1 MRGQCLPTR
10 SDPKAEAPR
19 SQVFAPRTTQT
30 MVLYP
35 GSTAAPCPADPFR
48 LEAGGGTLA
57 AWSICIRPGDSSLL
71 CWLRTGAPG
80 GGRNSPDKAAR
91 GGRATAATGPHLGS
105 RAVSNSSKELARAVT
120 RIPMLPARRRF
131 LWAR

>member
-1 MRGQCLPTR
+1 MTQRHTLRREWGSGVSACLLGLT
-10 SDPKAEAPR
+10 PKLKLPKPV
-19 SQVFAPRTTQT
+19 QVFSPRTAQT

-57 AWSICIRPGDSSLL
+57 AWSICIWPGDSSLL

-80 GGRNSPDKAAR
+80 GGRSSPDKAAG
-91 GGRATAATGPHLGS
+91 GGRATAATGPHLGC
-105 RAVSNSSKELARAVT
+105 RAVSNSSKER
-120 RIPMLPARRRF
+120 PEP
-131 LWAR
+131 